1 MTNFHQRFYIR
12 KLIIICMQKGK
23 KLTNA
28 IVTGILL
35 LVYKIMTLMVRR
47 VCYVTL
53 HNDQKSCMEPT
64 WIDGEY
70 V

>member
-1 MTNFHQRFYIR
+1 
-12 KLIIICMQKGK
+12 MQKGK

-53 HNDQKSCMEPT
+53 HNDQNSCMEPT